1 MSTRS
6 HWLDPRPRLPGG
18 PGRASLLVPAIVA
31 FSICSGIV
39 QVADFALAG
48 ARGTM
53 RVSVTSPALSAE
65 DSNANLDAAVM
76 AADLVELPSA
86 SVEAISL

>member
-6 HWLDPRPRLPGG
+6 HWPDLGRRLPGG
-18 PGRASLLVPAIVA
+18 SGRASLLVSAIIA
-31 FSICSGIV
+31 FSVCSGIV

-48 ARGTM
+48 SRGPM